1 MYKIYVNDRP
11 LLLADSAE
19 AEALDP
25 ASFELVAR
33 YPGKA
38 KFLLNYI
45 DLLEKAR
52 HHKGVL
58 LHWENL
64 EELKKD
70 LFHHFKLEEAAGGI
84 VQNPHRQVLF
94 IFRRGFWDLPKG
106 KIDPGE
112 TRREAAVREV
122 MEETGLREVQL
133 GDPLPTTYHTYRQA
147 NRRYLKITY
156 WYRMF
161 ADQQELVPEAGEQIE
176 KAEWHEPASFIRQAP
191 RMHRNILELLAFY
204 RQQNDLG

>member
-1 MYKIYVNDRP
+1 MYKIYINDQ
-11 LLLADSAE
+11 LLVLADSAT
-19 AEALDP
+19 AATLDP

-52 HHKGVL
+52 HQQGIL

-64 EELKKD
+64 EELKRD
-70 LFHHFKLEEAAGGI
+70 LFHHFRLEEAAGGL
-84 VQNPHRQVLF
+84 VQNPEQKVLF

-112 TRREAAVREV
+112 TRQEAAVREV
-122 MEETGLREVQL
+122 MEETGLREVHL

-147 NRRYLKITY
+147 NRRYLKVTY
-156 WYRMF
+156 WYRMS
-161 ADQQELVPEAGEQIE
+161 ADQEDLVPEAGEQIE
-176 KAEWHEPASFIRQAP
+176 KAEWHEPAGFIRQKP
-191 RMHRNILELLAFY
+191 RMHQNILELLAFH
-204 RQQNDLG
+204 QQQEDVG